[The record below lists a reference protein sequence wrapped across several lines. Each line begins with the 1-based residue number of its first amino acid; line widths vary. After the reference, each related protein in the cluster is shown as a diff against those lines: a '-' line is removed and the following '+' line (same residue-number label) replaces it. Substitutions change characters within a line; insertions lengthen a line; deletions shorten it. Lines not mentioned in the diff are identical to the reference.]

1 MSAVE
6 LDAAAVAELA
16 SIDAAIVA
24 AYDALHTAN
33 GRGLTG
39 ADAAAMV
46 DAMRDV
52 DERCAALRRRVW
64 PRYRGR
70 LVVALGDAVL
80 VSPSGRSTRL
90 VWTHVR

>member
-1 MSAVE
+1 MSAVQ
-6 LDAAAVAELA
+6 LDAAAAAELA

-24 AYDALHTAN
+24 AYDALHVAN

-46 DAMRDV
+46 DAMREV

-80 VSPSGRSTRL
+80 VSASGRTTRL
-90 VWTHVR
+90 VWQRAR